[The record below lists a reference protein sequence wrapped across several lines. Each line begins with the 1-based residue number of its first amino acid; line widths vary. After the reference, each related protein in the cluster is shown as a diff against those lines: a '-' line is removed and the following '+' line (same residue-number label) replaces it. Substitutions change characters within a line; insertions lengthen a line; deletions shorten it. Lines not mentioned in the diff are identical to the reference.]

1 MLHLI
6 VVAAFIIHADHSA
19 GPQETDTTFPLSLT
33 MFEEAKPEQIDLEPE
48 PKLKQERELPPD
60 KKTTNIPKIQKPKS
74 QPVAKSTINS
84 KPVAEPI
91 VVPEPST
98 QLEAKL
104 ASKPVIEAQSPRQHA
119 QQESLKQRYIKTLL
133 KRIHR
138 KKHYPYQAR
147 RNREHGEVLVAFMI
161 SKTGEISQVQIKHS
175 SGYASLDKAALRT
188 ISKISPLEPI
198 PNELDIMNWK
208 LAVPIAFNLR
218 KY

>member
-19 GPQETDTTFPLSLT
+19 GPQDTDTTLPLSLT
-33 MFEEAKPEQIDLEPE
+33 MFEEAKPEQIALEPE
-48 PKLKQERELPPD
+48 PKQEREQPPD
-60 KKTTNIPKIQKPKS
+60 KETTNTADVQKPKIQPALKP
-74 QPVAKSTINS
+74 AITA

-98 QLEAKL
+98 QLEATL
-104 ASKPVIEAQSPRQHA
+104 ASEPVIEARSPRQHA
-119 QQESLKQRYIKTLL
+119 QQESLKQRYIRTLL

-138 KKHYPYQAR
+138 KKHYPHQAR
-147 RNREHGEVLVAFMI
+147 RNREHGEVLVSFII
-161 SKTGEISQVQIKHS
+161 SKTGEISQVQIRHS
-175 SGYASLDKAALRT
+175 SGYANLDKAALRT
-188 ISKISPLEPI
+188 ISRISPLEPI
-198 PNELDIMNWK
+198 PNELDIMNWE